1 MAFDLLQLK
10 FDEYVKKN
18 SSLLFEKSCESL
30 FVKDLKGES
39 IIADVCLEIFSD
51 VCVTDAI
58 IEKTKILFEEERM
71 SAEIRAIPVSSSTV
85 RFYFEVFDIDNIA
98 TLKEHSKYFWNKM
111 PGKFAFKVVGEKYD
125 IFNYALSF
133 QGTVREWYETLVEI
147 IRDASLE
154 MKKISNKTVS
164 IKAKSETLGILQC
177 SMSYHTVLS
186 GRASGLLKIENYL
199 IPVFVNNTIAENT
212 LEISTICEN
221 EKLIS
226 TVHIFDAGW

>member
-39 IIADVCLEIFSD
+39 IISDVCLEIFPD
-51 VCVTDAI
+51 VCVTDAV
-58 IEKTKILFEEERM
+58 IEKTKILFEEEKM

-85 RFYFEVFDIDNIA
+85 RFYFEVFDIDNIV
-98 TLKEHSKYFWNKM
+98 TLKEQSKYFWNIR
-111 PGKFAFKVVGEKYD
+111 PGKFAFKVLEEKYD
-125 IFNYALSF
+125 IFNYTAF

-164 IKAKSETLGILQC
+164 IKAKSETLDILQC

-199 IPVFVNNTIAENT
+199 IPVFVDNAIAENT